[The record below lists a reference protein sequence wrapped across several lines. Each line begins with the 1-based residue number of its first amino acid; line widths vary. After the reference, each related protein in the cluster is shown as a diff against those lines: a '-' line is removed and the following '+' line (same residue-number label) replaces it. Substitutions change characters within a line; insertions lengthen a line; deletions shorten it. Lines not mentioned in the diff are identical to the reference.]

1 MKIIILL
8 LLASVALALPAAP
21 QAPQIGS
28 VRVTLVAGP
37 SPSKGGRTELV
48 RRAQRTPTN
57 VVIVDKNAT
66 AEDLAAALAMLNALR
81 AQFGDSLTTDFR
93 ARPDVVR
100 PGPTWQKS
108 AYRSWLIEQ
117 LVRLR
122 TATPAVIADLGL
134 VRSVQIALPAP
145 RGTISGDGAQH

>member
-1 MKIIILL
+1 MKINILL
-8 LLASVALALPAAP
+8 LLATVALAFPIAAQTP
-21 QAPQIGS
+21 QLGS

-48 RRAQRTPTN
+48 RRAQRTPAN
-57 VVIVDKNAT
+57 IVIVDKNAT
-66 AEDLAAALAMLNALR
+66 AEDLAASLVMLNALR

-93 ARPDVVR
+93 ARPDVAR
-100 PGPTWQKS
+100 PGPKWQKS

-122 TATPAVIADLGL
+122 TAIPAALADLGV

-145 RGTISGDGAQH
+145 RGAITGG

>member
-1 MKIIILL
+1 MKINILL
-8 LLASVALALPAAP
+8 ILATAAMAWPIAAQSP
-21 QAPQIGS
+21 QLGS

-48 RRAQRTPTN
+48 RRAQRTPVN

-66 AEDLAAALAMLNALR
+66 AEDLAAALATLNALR

-93 ARPDVVR
+93 ARPDVAR
-100 PGPTWQKS
+100 PGPKWQKS

-122 TATPAVIADLGL
+122 SATPTTIADLGL
-134 VRSVQIALPAP
+134 VRSVQIILPGP
-145 RGTISGDGAQH
+145 RGTVTSGG

>member
-1 MKIIILL
+1 MKLYILF
-8 LLASVALALPAAP
+8 LLATLAMALPIAAQSP
-21 QAPQIGS
+21 QLGS

-48 RRAQRTPTN
+48 RRAQRTPMN

-81 AQFGDSLTTDFR
+81 VQFGDSLSTDFR
-93 ARPDVVR
+93 ARPDVAR

-122 TATPAVIADLGL
+122 TAAPTRIADLGL
-134 VRSVQIALPAP
+134 VRAVQIMLPAP
-145 RGTISGDGAQH
+145 RGTVTSGG

>member
-1 MKIIILL
+1 MKINILF
-8 LLASVALALPAAP
+8 LLATVALAFPIAAQSP
-21 QAPQIGS
+21 QLGS

-57 VVIVDKNAT
+57 IVIVDKNAT
-66 AEDLAAALAMLNALR
+66 AEDLAAALVMLNALR

-93 ARPDVVR
+93 ARPDVAR

-122 TATPAVIADLGL
+122 TATPAAIADLGV

-145 RGTISGDGAQH
+145 RGAITGG